1 MSSNELI
8 ILKELEKILISDN
21 PKDLDVVS
29 LYDLSKL
36 MNLKY
41 QEYDK
46 LMKRYKNYIEDKYE
60 NIRLN
65 SFDYKKNALILI
77 IKSKEKSIN
86 QLVAFTKQND
96 DYIFQSKN
104 NNFDSILSLIKND
117 LIVIYDGL
125 MKFHEFMTN
134 EVYFK
139 KSINSA
145 FEFTSYNSCV
155 FINYRNDSELL
166 EDFDITYYNKNDYYE
181 YESNSKDISNII
193 TGNEDKI
200 FKKIFINIKDCPKW
214 SRDILYNY
222 RKMQLNKEK
231 TKNLKIMK
239 CTPLGRH

>member
-8 ILKELEKILISDN
+8 ILKELEEVLISDN
-21 PKDLDVVS
+21 PNDLDVVS

-46 LMKRYKNYIEDKYE
+46 LIKRLKKYIEDKYSD
-60 NIRLN
+60 IRLN
-65 SFDYKKNALILI
+65 SFDYKKDVLILE
-77 IKSKEKSIN
+77 IKSKDKSTN
-86 QLVAFTKQND
+86 QLVAFTKQDD

-104 NNFDSILSLIKND
+104 NDNILSLIKND
-117 LIVIYDGL
+117 LIVIYDEL
-125 MKFHEFMTN
+125 IKFREFMTN
-134 EVYFK
+134 EIYFK
-139 KSINSA
+139 KSVNSS
-145 FEFTSYNSCV
+145 FEFTSYNSCI

-181 YESNSKDISNII
+181 HESNSKDISNLI

-200 FKKIFINIKDCPKW
+200 FKKIFVNIKDCPKW

-222 RKMQLNKEK
+222 RKMQLNNEK

>member
-200 FKKIFINIKDCPKW
+200 FKKIFVNIKDCPKW

>member
-8 ILKELEKILISDN
+8 ILKELEKVLISDN

-65 SFDYKKNALILI
+65 SFDYKKSALILI

-96 DYIFQSKN
+96 DYIFQTRN
-104 NNFDSILSLIKND
+104 NNFDNILPLIKND
-117 LIVIYDGL
+117 LIVIYDEL
-125 MKFHEFMTN
+125 MKFHELMTN

-145 FEFTSYNSCV
+145 FEFTSYNSCI

-166 EDFDITYYNKNDYYE
+166 EDFDITYYIKNDYYE
-181 YESNSKDISNII
+181 YESNSKDILNII
-193 TGNEDKI
+193 AGNEDRI

-222 RKMQLNKEK
+222 RKMQSNKEK
-231 TKNLKIMK
+231 TKNLKIN
-239 CTPLGRH
+239 

>member
-8 ILKELEKILISDN
+8 ILKELEKVLISDKPN
-21 PKDLDVVS
+21 DLDVVS
-29 LYDLSKL
+29 LYNLSKL

-46 LMKRYKNYIEDKYE
+46 LMKRYKKYIEDNYKD
-60 NIRLN
+60 IRLN
-65 SFDYKKNALILI
+65 SFDYKKNALILAL
-77 IKSKEKSIN
+77 KSKEESIN
-86 QLVAFTKQND
+86 QFVAFTKQND
-96 DYIFQSKN
+96 DYIFQSKS

-117 LIVIYDGL
+117 LIVIYDEL
-125 MKFHEFMTN
+125 MKFHGFMTN

-139 KSINSA
+139 KSINSD
-145 FEFTSYNSCV
+145 FEFTSYNSCI

-181 YESNSKDISNII
+181 YESISKDISNII

-200 FKKIFINIKDCPKW
+200 FKKVFVNIKDCPKW

-231 TKNLKIMK
+231 TKNLKIN
-239 CTPLGRH
+239 